1 MILIQNYGVAILFTV
16 LAMICWGSW
25 ANTQKIAEKSWRFE
39 LFYWDLILGLLFTA
53 IVAAFTLG
61 SMGDTGRTFLEDI
74 AQADTSSMFYAIA
87 GGVLW
92 NIGNILLVAAIA
104 VAGLSVAFPIGGGIA
119 WILGIIINY
128 ILIVLSGN
136 TASNNPLMLWLGV
149 VIIIVAIVLSGQ
161 AFKKVAKVKKKP
173 TVKGIVLSVLAGVFI
188 AFFYGFVVKS
198 LDGQFVSGG
207 TGSLTP
213 FTAIVFFSVGI
224 VVSTIIINPILMRY
238 PIQGKPVKMSLYWS
252 GAFKE
257 HISGFLGGVIWM
269 TGMVVSFMATGAA
282 NPAIAYALSNGA
294 PIVAMLWGI
303 FVWKEFAGAPKGTN
317 KLLVIMFSG
326 YIVGLILITISNM

>member
-39 LFYWDLILGLLFTA
+39 LFYWDLVLGLLFA
-53 IVAAFTLG
+53 SLVAAYTLG
-61 SMGDTGRTFLEDI
+61 SMGDIGRSFHEDL
-74 AQADTSSMFYAIA
+74 ANADINSILYAFA

-104 VAGLSVAFPIGGGIA
+104 IAGMSVAFPIGGGIA

-128 ILIVLSGN
+128 TLVVLAGQVP
-136 TASNNPLMLWLGV
+136 SNKPVVLWAGV
-149 VIIIVAIVLSGQ
+149 LIIIVAIILSGK
-161 AFKKVAKVKKKP
+161 AFKKVAIAQKKP
-173 TVKGIVLSVLAGVFI
+173 TAKGIGLSVIAGVFI

-207 TGSLTP
+207 TGNLTP
-213 FTAIVFFSVGI
+213 FTAIVFFTVGI
-224 VVSTIIINPILMRY
+224 LVSTVFINPIFMRY
-238 PIQGKPVKMSLYWS
+238 PIQGSPVKMSLYWKGS
-252 GAFKE
+252 FRE

-269 TGMVVSFMATGAA
+269 SGMVVSFMATGAA

-294 PIVAMLWGI
+294 PIVAILWGL

-317 KLLVIMFSG
+317 KLLVIMFAG